1 MIVKLFGF
9 ADLLAVIALLA
20 ASILPKEL
28 VIIMALYLIIKGVF
42 FTITGG
48 SYLPNLFDV
57 FSGFYL
63 VSAAFGFSHWILN
76 VIVVIFLLQKA
87 FVSLV

>member
-9 ADLLAVIALLA
+9 ADLLAVAALLA
-20 ASILPKEL
+20 TSILPKEL

-42 FTITGG
+42 FIILGCSPFT
-48 SYLPNLFDV
+48 NLFDA

-76 VIVVIFLLQKA
+76 VIIVIFLLQKA